1 MPHEYV
7 RTKKEVFDYV
17 REKTRACTRET
28 AEQLTANTIS
38 KELNISRAL
47 ASQYLNELVR
57 DGTVIKISSRPV
69 CFLHRKALEDANG
82 VRLST

>member
-47 ASQYLNELVR
+47 A
-57 DGTVIKISSRPV
+57 IKVEEGLFDVEEAKRIGKMMFYDTPKKL
-69 CFLHRKALEDANG
+69 F
-82 VRLST
+82 RLKNV